1 MIYFL
6 DASALAKRYVVEVGT
21 DRVRQLFRRNSV
33 IAVAR
38 ISEVEVASALVRRM
52 NAGDL
57 GEKDAEAHLAVL
69 AEDLTACEVIEIRK
83 PVISS
88 ARELVRVHGLR
99 AYDAVQLAAALRA
112 KGSNALTFLC
122 ADGELADAAASERLR
137 VERLG

>member
-6 DASALAKRYVVEVGT
+6 DASALAKRYLVERGT
-21 DRVRQLFRRNSV
+21 DRIRQLFKRNPT
-33 IAVAR
+33 IAIAR

-57 GEKDAEAHLAVL
+57 DLEDTEAHLAAL
-69 AEDLTACEVIEIRK
+69 SHDLELFEVVEIRK
-83 PVISS
+83 PVITG

-112 KGSNALTFLC
+112 RGGGALTFLC
-122 ADGELADAAASERLR
+122 ADGELADAAEAEELR
-137 VERLG
+137 VERLQ